1 MYWNDTF
8 FYDTTNVAD
17 TWETIATSLDTGK
30 SDSIS
35 GGTVLQHFTV
45 NNKHSA
51 GITFNAKLVYLHS
64 DGVTTTEIMLSEDV
78 TLATTKTYNF
88 LNFSDTLD
96 DIVWATPGT
105 LSVPSGSYIQV
116 KSSVINSMD
125 IICTLR
131 SYSQGKFDD
140 NL

>member
-1 MYWNDTF
+1 MYMYWRDTF

-17 TWETIATSLDTGK
+17 TWETIATSTDIGK

-64 DGVTTTEIMLSEDV
+64 DGVTTTDIMLSEDI

-88 LNFSDTLD
+88 LNYSDTLE
-96 DIVWATPGT
+96 WATPGT
-105 LSVPSGSYIQV
+105 LSIPSGSYIQV

-125 IICTLR
+125 IVCTLR

-140 NL
+140 NR